1 MRQLNPKSLKL
12 LELFHDLSYL
22 DLLGIG
28 YLLKVKEEKEFDEYL
43 TQIIAAFE
51 DLSEEKQNEI
61 VELTENVASAN
72 KEKETEEIEECS
84 KPSIISKI
92 KEAIYGN

>member
-1 MRQLNPKSLKL
+1 MRQLKTNSLKL

-28 YLLKVKEEKEFDEYL
+28 YLLKVKEQEDFDDYL
-43 TQIIAAFE
+43 TQIIIAFE
-51 DLSEEKQNEI
+51 DLSEEEQNKI
-61 VELTENVASAN
+61 VELTENVAAAN
-72 KEKETEEIEECS
+72 KDKEAEEIEECS

-92 KEAIYGN
+92 KEAVHGN